1 MAGNKTAIKSRIKSI
16 NATKKITGAMELIS
30 SAKLAKQRNA
40 MLKNREYT
48 KTLKD
53 TVNQILAG
61 DIDADSDFLKKKD
74 NPKKAVIAFCSDLG
88 LCGGYNINMFK
99 LAKEKVSKD
108 DYVFIIGTKQYN
120 NYVKNFNVKNNMMN
134 SDNLA
139 YTDLKKITAQAI
151 EMYKKGEVGEIDVL
165 YTNFVNNVTFD
176 AKLEA
181 VIPCTIDSTELK
193 KSNVE
198 TLLEPN
204 ADEIL
209 AHLIPMMIESDV
221 YSKWMETKTSEQGS
235 RRFAME
241 NATDNAEE
249 LTEELLLAYNQARQG
264 AITQEITEIVG
275 GANALQ

>member
-1 MAGNKTAIKSRIKSI
+1 MAGNQTAIKSRIKSI

-48 KTLKD
+48 NTLKN

-61 DIDADSDFLKKKD
+61 DIDADSEFLKKKE
-74 NPKKAVIAFCSDLG
+74 NPRKAVIIFCSDLG
-88 LCGGYNINMFK
+88 LCGGYNVNVFK

-108 DYVFIIGTKQYN
+108 DAVFVVGTKEYKHLSALFDVRN
-120 NYVKNFNVKNNMMN
+120 DIIN
-134 SDNLA
+134 SDSIT
-139 YTDLKKITAQAI
+139 YSDLKKISASAI
-151 EMYKKGEVGEIDVL
+151 EMYKNNEVGSICVL
-165 YTNFVNNVTFD
+165 FTNFVNNVTFE
-176 AKLEA
+176 AKLET
-181 VIPCTIDSTELK
+181 VIPCSINKEELDK
-193 KSNVE
+193 PKVE

-204 ADEIL
+204 GDEIL
-209 AHLIPMMIESDV
+209 AHLIPMMIESDI
-221 YSKWMETKTSEQGS
+221 YSKWMESKTSEQGS

-249 LTEELLLAYNQARQG
+249 LTNDLLLAYNQARQA

-275 GANALQ
+275 GADAL